1 MTRDDPASRPRGQAP
16 ALRLLPVNLDALM
29 VELPGQADVL
39 ALLDS
44 LRRDPVPGVTEL
56 VPAAR
61 TLLVR
66 VRPLECSLARLAQIL
81 ATRDLAAAGPPAG
94 RQVEIAVRY
103 DGEDLEEVARLL
115 GIDAAE
121 VVRRHMAQEWAVAF
135 TGFAPGFAYL
145 TADAGLAVPRR
156 AVPRTRI
163 PAGAVALAGGFSA
176 VYPAASPGGWQI
188 VGRTDAALWDLARDP
203 PALLQPGDRVRFVDA
218 GDRVRASSAAS
229 SRAGEGGYVRG
240 ARSHDALGAGQ
251 TALLVRSPGLFST
264 FQDHGRPGLAAQGV
278 SASGAL
284 DPVAL
289 AAANRLVGNDG
300 RCAVIESAGG
310 GLQLQSVGPN
320 VVAVTGAR
328 AALGLLSA
336 DGRGLQP
343 AGHQAIALDDGDVL
357 SVGAPVAG
365 TRCYV
370 AARGGFVHE
379 SILGSAATDTLARL
393 GPAPLAAGDVIGI
406 RPAPPGAAVGLSE
419 PEPPLAAP
427 GDEIVLDVVPGPRAD
442 WFTPEALTYLERQR
456 WRVTAQSDRVG
467 LRLEGAVPMARAVAG
482 ELPSEGTCRGSI
494 QVPPSGQ
501 PVLFLADHPVT
512 GGYPV
517 IASVALHDLARAGQV
532 PPGAWVRFRL
542 LHVEALAA
550 PASNL

>member
-1 MTRDDPASRPRGQAP
+1 M
-16 ALRLLPVNLDALM
+16 RLLPVNLDALM
-29 VELPGQADVL
+29 VELPGQAEVL

-66 VRPLECSLARLAQIL
+66 VRPLECSLGRLAQIL
-81 ATRDLAAAGPPAG
+81 ASRDLAAAGPPTG
-94 RQVEIAVRY
+94 RLIDMAVRY
-103 DGEDLEEVARLL
+103 DGEDLNEVARLL

-121 VVRRHMAQEWAVAF
+121 VVRRHTAQEWAVAF

-176 VYPAASPGGWQI
+176 VYPAASPGGWQL
-188 VGRTDAALWDLARDP
+188 VGRTDATLWDLARDP

-218 GDRVRASSAAS
+218 GDRVRASSSAAS
-229 SRAGEGGYVRG
+229 ASAGEGGYVRG
-240 ARSHDALGAGQ
+240 ARSRDALGAGQ
-251 TALLVRSPGLFST
+251 AALLVRSPGLFST

-284 DPVAL
+284 DPAAL

-300 RCAVIESAGG
+300 RCAAIESAGG

-336 DGRGLQP
+336 DGRRLQP

-357 SVGAPVAG
+357 SLGAPVAG

-379 SILGSAATDTLARL
+379 SVLGSAATDTLARL
-393 GPAPLAAGDVIGI
+393 GPAPLAAGDVIGV
-406 RPAPPGAAVGLSE
+406 RPAPPGAAVGLPE

-427 GDEIVLDVVPGPRAD
+427 GEEVVLDVVPGPRAD
-442 WFTPEALTYLERQR
+442 WFTPEALACLARQR

-467 LRLEGAVPMARAVAG
+467 LRLEGDVPMARAVAG

-517 IASVALHDLARAGQV
+517 IASVALHHLARAGQV
-532 PPGAWVRFRL
+532 PAGAWVRFRP
-542 LHVEALAA
+542 LHAGALAA